1 MGSNEKQVSSVEG
14 GKNSVV
20 FLLARLAR
28 PIAREPLRLETR
40 NQMRIE
46 AKP

>member
-1 MGSNEKQVSSVEG
+1 MGSTEKQVSSVEG
-14 GKNSVV
+14 GKNSVL

-28 PIAREPLRLETR
+28 PVARAPLRLETR

-46 AKP
+46 ANP